1 MQAKI
6 RSLDRTERQTNR
18 TLRQILF
25 ALVFAGLIG
34 FFIRIY
40 VVQEFLVMISVL
52 ALLTAAIFLFVVA
65 IFLFY
70 SGLRKLALW
79 SKPRLARLATSG

>member
-79 SKPRLARLATSG
+79 SKPGLARLATSG